1 MTGSQIKKVFAPRD
15 KEWIRQYHDAA
26 DLILNHGCESHIK
39 IATGAGSV
47 HLETLPKNFGR
58 DPNVIDVNGSSDCQD
73 SRALQFC

>member
-1 MTGSQIKKVFAPRD
+1 
-15 KEWIRQYHDAA
+15 
-26 DLILNHGCESHIK
+26 LILNHGCESHIK